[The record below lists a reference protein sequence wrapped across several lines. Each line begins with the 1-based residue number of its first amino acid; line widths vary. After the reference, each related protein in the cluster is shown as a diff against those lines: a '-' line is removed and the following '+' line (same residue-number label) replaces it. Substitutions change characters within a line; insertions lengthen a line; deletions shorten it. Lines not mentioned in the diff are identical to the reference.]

1 MGQSCCSGGNN
12 DKLNELAT
20 RYPANGQSLDGKHYT
35 LEQLIIIV
43 RCQAAMRGWLARKR
57 VQELRQQI
65 FQPGMHHYPQ
75 DGREDYDNVNVQVSL
90 TAMLRSFNTVFIA
103 CLGNEGLTWRV

>member
-12 DKLNELAT
+12 DRLNELAT
-20 RYPANGQSLDGKHYT
+20 RYPASGQSLDGKHYT

-65 FQPGMHHYPQ
+65 FQPGMGQFAQ
-75 DGREDYDNVNVQVSL
+75 DGREDYDNVNVQVS
-90 TAMLRSFNTVFIA
+90 F
-103 CLGNEGLTWRV
+103 

>member
-1 MGQSCCSGGNN
+1 MGNSCCSGGNN

-20 RYPANGQSLDGKHYT
+20 RYPANGQTLDGKHYT
-35 LEQLIIIV
+35 LEQLIVIV
-43 RCQAAMRGWLARKR
+43 RMQAAMRGWIARKR

-65 FQPGMHHYPQ
+65 FQPGMGYHHQ

-90 TAMLRSFNTVFIA
+90 SEILTFYP
-103 CLGNEGLTWRV
+103 GNESPTRRLPI